1 MVFKLHEIILLC
13 IQTGLKKKTKIPSLK
28 NPPTTHPC
36 LHPIPPT
43 PTGAPFPAARRLPS
57 EVRNPPAGRRSPS
70 EVRNPPRLGPRASRR
85 RKFGTLPASG
95 RTPLAIGN
103 PSFSLLPPWLLLPP
117 PPPPPPLSPP
127 LSLPL
132 PLPLLLSLSVP
143 TLLLL
148 PSSTPLAF
156 PYPMFSSQERIE
168 HMIWTSSSIT
178 NLVLCITRRKIGI
191 PLASSYLNAVRS
203 NLDLLSYLI
212 LSRAPNT
219 LVLFPLKFHLYS
231 TTVIAPLHNSLET
244 GQHMLNSREYES
256 VVLFLKNRLQSGR
269 LIDVL
274 NSTSDLNSALRIFKW
289 ASLQKGFHHS
299 AETYSLI
306 ILRLGLMGDHQNMEA
321 LLREMVQMRP
331 PNLEPMLDQ
340 LILSFSQ
347 NHKFTE
353 ALEVFQHASSSKLRL
368 SLLACNALLRGF
380 VLEGRSF
387 LSFMLVYKEMV
398 KVGIIPDVE
407 SLNLLIKVLCGIGR
421 FDLALDQLHRM
432 NKKCCT
438 PNSETFEI
446 LIAAL
451 CSNDKVDESVKI
463 LNEMLERGCT
473 LDRQFYIRVIPIF
486 CWSNKF
492 DEATKLFRMMKDT
505 ELSAVGFVATSSIYV
520 DIVNGYCKLG
530 KFSEAMSFLDENNV
544 WEIEPYNALL
554 RGLCDVG
561 FCNEGNVKSAFEV
574 IARMIVSS
582 FMPEERTYSAVI
594 TAYCK
599 MGLLEKALDIFKQA
613 KAKNILSPW
622 ALSMLIQETC
632 LVGKVCEAVKLHSK
646 ATSNGIFCTP
656 MAYATI
662 MVGLLN
668 LKKEKD
674 LLPLLAQMFTKGCIL
689 DGPTY
694 ASIVCSFCTK
704 STIREGAALFNKMIH
719 DGFFPDSK
727 MLEMV
732 VFNTTA
738 SSLLNKVVHSLI
750 KVINQAGLLNPRI
763 CNTIIYG
770 LVKEGYKHEASKF
783 LDQMLENGWVP
794 DPQTH
799 GLLVGNVNLEESD
812 ETGESHEN
820 YFDDRVSNILLRV

>member
-1 MVFKLHEIILLC
+1 
-13 IQTGLKKKTKIPSLK
+13 
-28 NPPTTHPC
+28 
-36 LHPIPPT
+36 
-43 PTGAPFPAARRLPS
+43 
-57 EVRNPPAGRRSPS
+57 
-70 EVRNPPRLGPRASRR
+70 
-85 RKFGTLPASG
+85 
-95 RTPLAIGN
+95 
-103 PSFSLLPPWLLLPP
+103 
-117 PPPPPPLSPP
+117 
-127 LSLPL
+127 
-132 PLPLLLSLSVP
+132 
-143 TLLLL
+143 
-148 PSSTPLAF
+148 
-156 PYPMFSSQERIE
+156 
-168 HMIWTSSSIT
+168 MIWTSSSIT

-244 GQHMLNSREYES
+244 GQHMLNSRKYES
-256 VVLFLKNRLQSGR
+256 VVLSLKNRLQS
-269 LIDVL
+269 
-274 NSTSDLNSALRIFKW
+274 
-289 ASLQKGFHHS
+289 
-299 AETYSLI
+299 
-306 ILRLGLMGDHQNMEA
+306 
-321 LLREMVQMRP
+321 
-331 PNLEPMLDQ
+331 
-340 LILSFSQ
+340 
-347 NHKFTE
+347 
-353 ALEVFQHASSSKLRL
+353 
-368 SLLACNALLRGF
+368 
-380 VLEGRSF
+380 
-387 LSFMLVYKEMV
+387 
-398 KVGIIPDVE
+398 
-407 SLNLLIKVLCGIGR
+407 
-421 FDLALDQLHRM
+421 
-432 NKKCCT
+432 
-438 PNSETFEI
+438 
-446 LIAAL
+446 
-451 CSNDKVDESVKI
+451 
-463 LNEMLERGCT
+463 
-473 LDRQFYIRVIPIF
+473 
-486 CWSNKF
+486 
-492 DEATKLFRMMKDT
+492 
-505 ELSAVGFVATSSIYV
+505 
-520 DIVNGYCKLG
+520 
-530 KFSEAMSFLDENNV
+530 
-544 WEIEPYNALL
+544 
-554 RGLCDVG
+554 G

-613 KAKNILSPW
+613 KAKNMCMDSETSSELIEGLCGVKRIEEATEMFYYLTGKGCSLSPW

-694 ASIVCSFCTK
+694 ATIVCSFCTK
-704 STIREGAALFNKMIH
+704 STIREGAVLFNKMIH

-820 YFDDRVSNILLRV
+820 YFDDRVSNILAEDPPSSDTSPQVHVDLQFGSKYLMYKV

>member
-1 MVFKLHEIILLC
+1 
-13 IQTGLKKKTKIPSLK
+13 
-28 NPPTTHPC
+28 
-36 LHPIPPT
+36 
-43 PTGAPFPAARRLPS
+43 
-57 EVRNPPAGRRSPS
+57 
-70 EVRNPPRLGPRASRR
+70 
-85 RKFGTLPASG
+85 
-95 RTPLAIGN
+95 
-103 PSFSLLPPWLLLPP
+103 
-117 PPPPPPLSPP
+117 
-127 LSLPL
+127 
-132 PLPLLLSLSVP
+132 
-143 TLLLL
+143 
-148 PSSTPLAF
+148 
-156 PYPMFSSQERIE
+156 
-168 HMIWTSSSIT
+168 MIWTSSSIT

-244 GQHMLNSREYES
+244 GQHMLNSRKYES
-256 VVLFLKNRLQSGR
+256 VVLSLKNRLQSGR

-274 NSTSDLNSALRIFKW
+274 NSTSDLNSSLRIFKW
-289 ASLQKGFHHS
+289 ALLQKGFHHS

-353 ALEVFQHASSSKLRL
+353 ALEVFQHASSLKLRL

-387 LSFMLVYKEMV
+387 PSFMLVYKEMV

-505 ELSAVGFVATSSIYV
+505 GLQIEMGLYSMMIQCLCENLMLNDAVGIFEELSAVGFVATSSIYV

-554 RGLCDVG
+554 RGLCDVGRFHGAVLCIKKMFTRGLTNIFSWNFLIRG

-613 KAKNILSPW
+613 KAKNMCMDSETSSELIEGLCGVKRIEEATEMFYYLTGKGCSLSPW

-694 ASIVCSFCTK
+694 ATIVCSFCTK
-704 STIREGAALFNKMIH
+704 STIREGAVLFNKMIH

-820 YFDDRVSNILLRV
+820 YFDDRVSNILAEGLN